1 MGGAVHR
8 GSTKRGRGWGQPLLL
23 CVVMA
28 ASELMGA
35 RVFGRQGPFA
45 AWRRADALC
54 VGVCVRR
61 ALFFFVFVLSLCF
74 FSFLV
79 SSSFFFRLLRFFLSC
94 FFFVQFFSGF
104 PLLGGFYPSFFVVS
118 PVLRSPS
125 FSQSVCRG

>member
-8 GSTKRGRGWGQPLLL
+8 GSTDRGRGWGQPLLL

-35 RVFGRQGPFA
+35 RVFVRQGPFA

-54 VGVCVRR
+54 VCVCVCVRPCF
-61 ALFFFVFVLSLCF
+61 FFFVFVLSLCF

-94 FFFVQFFSGF
+94 FVFF
-104 PLLGGFYPSFFVVS
+104 
-118 PVLRSPS
+118 
-125 FSQSVCRG
+125 